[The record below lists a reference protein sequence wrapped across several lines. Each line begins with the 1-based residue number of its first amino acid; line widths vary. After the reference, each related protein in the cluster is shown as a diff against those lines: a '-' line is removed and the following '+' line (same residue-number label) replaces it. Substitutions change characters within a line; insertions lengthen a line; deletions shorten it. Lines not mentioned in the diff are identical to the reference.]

1 MQLLT
6 LKINTQSFSRSTEEL
21 SVFHKDFREN
31 LLPYIES
38 KYNTYSDREHRIFV
52 GFSLGAVITWY
63 QFIYCIDLVKYFL
76 PMSGDCWIMGT
87 YGGRYYPRET
97 TEYLEKVVADGNWK
111 EDDFVIYEGIGTSDP
126 IWEQT
131 NNQIQTM
138 MKTKTFTPKNLHY
151 AIIQDGR
158 HDLIACE
165 KYIYHGL
172 EYFWGN

>member
-1 MQLLT
+1 
-6 LKINTQSFSRSTEEL
+6 
-21 SVFHKDFREN
+21 
-31 LLPYIES
+31 
-38 KYNTYSDREHRIFV
+38 
-52 GFSLGAVITWY
+52 
-63 QFIYCIDLVKYFL
+63 
-76 PMSGDCWIMGT
+76 MGT